1 MSDGWCGMNG
11 NEMVGLV
18 VAMIVMID
26 DGGWWIGGKVLFS

>member
-26 DGGWWIGGKVLFS
+26 AIVMIE